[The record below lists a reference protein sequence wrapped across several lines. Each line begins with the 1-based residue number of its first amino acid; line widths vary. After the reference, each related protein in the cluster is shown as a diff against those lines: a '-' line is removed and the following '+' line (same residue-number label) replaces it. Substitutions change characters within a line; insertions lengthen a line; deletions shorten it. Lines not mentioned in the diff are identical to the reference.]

1 MHPGKEAAGRCRD
14 PDSVAPA
21 VCAVPA
27 PPLFRGRLC
36 VSFNYPEPQNTE
48 TATEITKG
56 VVRSQHHPAMSG
68 ITCSQIH
75 ISGTGWDPWQ
85 ATAPFVCPLCLV
97 SWAVPFHSSAQY
109 LTCSVGLGCWKT
121 VVSSESSKN
130 SLLYFMKYTA
140 RIFLTNPG
148 ESPPS
153 DSIWKGSDT
162 VQESSSLFPIKSLL
176 HSQIHPL
183 FLLTDLS
190 FS

>member
-1 MHPGKEAAGRCRD
+1 MCCPSTPTFQRKVVCQLQLAR
-14 PDSVAPA
+14 APKHWN
-21 VCAVPA
+21 CHWNNKGGSTVPA
-27 PPLFRGRLC
+27 PPGH
-36 VSFNYPEPQNTE
+36 
-48 TATEITKG
+48 
-56 VVRSQHHPAMSG
+56 VRDHLLP
-68 ITCSQIH
+68 
-75 ISGTGWDPWQ
+75 DPYLRDRVGPL
-85 ATAPFVCPLCLV
+85 ASHCPLCLV
-97 SWAVPFHSSAQY
+97 SWAVPFYSSAQY
-109 LTCSVGLGCWKT
+109 LMYSVGLGCWKT

-140 RIFLTNPG
+140 RILLTNPG